1 MTVRVSV
8 GGEEVVP
15 SSVFFG
21 TEVLC
26 FLSKCACLFHHLV
39 DLPAKHSSLFL
50 ALKRKMALFNVKISK
65 CSKSGWYSFSAGI
78 TLALV
83 KEGCASGINPVL

>member
-1 MTVRVSV
+1 MSDGEGV

-21 TEVLC
+21 TEILC

-39 DLPAKHSSLFL
+39 HLPAKHSSLFFW
-50 ALKRKMALFNVKISK
+50 ALKQKMAL
-65 CSKSGWYSFSAGI
+65 
-78 TLALV
+78 
-83 KEGCASGINPVL
+83 